1 MHKTK
6 TSRRRAVSFRNT
18 KRKKPFS
25 LEGMKAIKLKT
36 KKGITAFESH
46 RILEDEKLI
55 VKAIL
60 ESFKDNDPDAV
71 IEILDAHLRTV
82 NKSDFAEKT
91 GISRS
96 TLYDMLH
103 GKKNPTLRVFI
114 QCIHEIISRK

>member
-1 MHKTK
+1 MLGSSKK
-6 TSRRRAVSFRNT
+6 RRA
-18 KRKKPFS
+18 FS
-25 LEGMKAIKLKT
+25 VKNMQAIKLKT
-36 KKGITAFESH
+36 KSGIVPFKSNDVL
-46 RILEDEKLI
+46 RNEKLI
-55 VKAIL
+55 VQAIL

-114 QCIHEIISRK
+114 QCIHEIISRNQ

>member
-6 TSRRRAVSFRNT
+6 TSRRRVGSFRNI

-25 LEGMKAIKLKT
+25 VENMKAIKLKT
-36 KKGITAFESH
+36 KKGIIPFKSSNV
-46 RILEDEKLI
+46 LGNEKLI
-55 VKAIL
+55 VQAIL

-71 IEILDAHLRTV
+71 IEIIDAHLRTI

-114 QCIHEIISRK
+114 QCIHEIVSMK